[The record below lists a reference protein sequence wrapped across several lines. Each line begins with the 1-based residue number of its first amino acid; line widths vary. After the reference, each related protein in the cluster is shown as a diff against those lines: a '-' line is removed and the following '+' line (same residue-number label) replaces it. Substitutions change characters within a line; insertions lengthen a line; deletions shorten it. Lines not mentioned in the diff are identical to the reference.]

1 MPSREYAKGTAALM
15 MGQIGGRG
23 AMAFEHRYGRNK
35 RALSDREC
43 RALLECKVAVIGCG
57 GLGGYVAEHLA
68 RVGVGSLRL
77 VDADVFDE
85 TNLNRQLFCTESAL
99 GRAKV
104 EVAAKRLAK
113 VNSEVQVETFNTL
126 LTSENA
132 FDLIAGCQCAL
143 DCLDNVAAR
152 FQLARACQEA
162 GIPVVYGAIAG
173 WFGQVCTVFPGDV
186 SFVTLYGA
194 HEDGG
199 GGEGVQ
205 ETEGNLPFTAGAI
218 ASFQAAEAVK
228 VLIGRQ
234 DILRN
239 RLLMIDLQFGS
250 VEEMTLR

>member
-1 MPSREYAKGTAALM
+1 MVVRHIDGKG
-15 MGQIGGRG
+15 I
-23 AMAFEHRYGRNK
+23 MAFEHRYDRNK

-68 RVGVGSLRL
+68 RIGVGSLRL

-85 TNLNRQLFCTESAL
+85 TNLNRQLFCTEDAL

-104 EVAAKRLAK
+104 EVAADRLAK
-113 VNSEVQVETFNTL
+113 VNSEVQIETHATL
-126 LTSENA
+126 LNSDDA
-132 FDLIAGCQCAL
+132 FDLIAGCQCVL

-199 GGEGVQ
+199 DGEGVQ
-205 ETEGNLPFTAGAI
+205 EAEGNLPFTAGAI
-218 ASFQAAEAVK
+218 ASIQAAEAVK
-228 VLIGRQ
+228 VLIDRQ
-234 DILRN
+234 EILRN

>member
-1 MPSREYAKGTAALM
+1 MVVRHIDGKG
-15 MGQIGGRG
+15 I
-23 AMAFEHRYGRNK
+23 MAFEHRYDRNNQ
-35 RALSDREC
+35 ALSDREC

-85 TNLNRQLFCTESAL
+85 TNLNRQLFCTEDAL

-104 EVAAKRLAK
+104 EVAAERLAK
-113 VNSEVQVETFNTL
+113 VNSEVQVETLNTL
-126 LTSENA
+126 LTSDNA
-132 FDLIAGCQCAL
+132 FNLIDGCQCAV
-143 DCLDNVAAR
+143 DCLDNVTAR

-173 WFGQVCTVFPGDV
+173 WLGQVCTVFPGDV

-194 HEDGG
+194 HENGDS
-199 GGEGVQ
+199 GEGVQ
-205 ETEGNLPFTAGAI
+205 ETAGNLPFTAGTI

-239 RLLMIDLQFGS
+239 RLLMVDLLFGS